1 MRRILA
7 RRCESLQGNDMAK
20 VKICGITNL
29 NDALAAQ
36 DSGADFLGFVFAHS
50 SRRIDPKEARDI
62 IAQISPH
69 VKIVA
74 LFVNE
79 KKEKVLEAVDII
91 GRIDLLQ
98 FHGDETDEYCKSFTA
113 QKIIRAFRIKDKAS
127 IEPIRGF
134 NNIDFVLL
142 DTFKQGQYGG
152 TGQGF
157 DLSIAL
163 KAKEFNVPIFLSGG
177 LKPDNVK
184 EAVEK
189 VKPFCVDVSSGVEKK
204 PGKKDAALIA
214 KFIQN
219 AKNDLSLGGRS

>member
-1 MRRILA
+1 
-7 RRCESLQGNDMAK
+7 MAK

-29 NDALAAQ
+29 NDALVAQ
-36 DSGADFLGFVFAHS
+36 DCGADFLGFVFADS
-50 SRRIDPKEARDI
+50 PRRIDPKEARDI
-62 IAQISPH
+62 ITQIFSS

-79 KKEKVLEAVDII
+79 AKEKVLEVVDRI
-91 GRIDLLQ
+91 GRVDLLQ

-113 QKIIRAFRIKDKAS
+113 QKIVKAFRIKDEAS
-127 IEPIRGF
+127 IELIRGF

-157 DLSIAL
+157 DLGLAL
-163 KAKEFNVPIFLSGG
+163 KAKEFNPPIFLSGG

-189 VKPFCVDVSSGVEKK
+189 VKPFCVDVSSGVEKE
-204 PGKKDAALIA
+204 PGKKDAALITR
-214 KFIQN
+214 FIQN
-219 AKNDLSLGGRS
+219 AKNNLS